1 MRLRITHDTR
11 YRYEPPVLTAV
22 HMTHLTPPPT
32 RCQDRLDARLQ
43 VHPQPASITESLD
56 IYRNVRTF
64 FEIASPHDELLVRAS
79 SLVET
84 HAPDPVG
91 STLAWDAV
99 RDSFV
104 YHVGAEWH
112 PAAEFIYP
120 SHYVHPGEVFAD
132 YARPSFP
139 PGRPLIDAARELM
152 QRVHQDFTYA
162 SRSTEI
168 NTPAAEA
175 LAQRRGVCQDFSHVM
190 LACLRALGLPA
201 RYVSGY
207 LLTQPPPGQ
216 PRLVGS
222 DASHAWVAVFLP
234 DVAAQHGGH
243 GWYDLDPTN
252 DRHGWGAPGEDFV
265 RLAVGR
271 DYADISPMRGVIHG
285 GAGHELDV
293 GVTVEPC
300 DAASLAEA
308 PPLPTDPFR

>member
-84 HAPDPVG
+84 YAPDPVG

-132 YARPSFP
+132 YA
-139 PGRPLIDAARELM
+139 
-152 QRVHQDFTYA
+152 
-162 SRSTEI
+162 
-168 NTPAAEA
+168 
-175 LAQRRGVCQDFSHVM
+175 
-190 LACLRALGLPA
+190 
-201 RYVSGY
+201 
-207 LLTQPPPGQ
+207 
-216 PRLVGS
+216 
-222 DASHAWVAVFLP
+222 
-234 DVAAQHGGH
+234 
-243 GWYDLDPTN
+243 
-252 DRHGWGAPGEDFV
+252 
-265 RLAVGR
+265 
-271 DYADISPMRGVIHG
+271 
-285 GAGHELDV
+285 
-293 GVTVEPC
+293 
-300 DAASLAEA
+300 
-308 PPLPTDPFR
+308 

>member
-32 RCQDRLDARLQ
+32 RCQDRIDARLQ

-84 HAPDPVG
+84 YAPDPVG

-190 LACLRALGLPA
+190 LACLRSLGLPA

>member
-190 LACLRALGLPA
+190 LACLRSLGLPA

-216 PRLVGS
+216 PRLVGN

>member
-152 QRVHQDFTYA
+152 QRVHADFTYA

-190 LACLRALGLPA
+190 RACLRSLGLPA

>member
-11 YRYEPPVLTAV
+11 YRYEPPVLTAM

-190 LACLRALGLPA
+190 LACLRSLGLPA